1 MSHTPLNKRWLQQD
15 ARYTAGRPV
24 WMMTAGSFPLPAVA
38 HCDINDGPP
47 VGYQANFT
55 QDIYGN
61 TATGAVS
68 GVTYVDV
75 GTNAQLLALIDPNS
89 QFGNAQYNLLSP
101 ITIAY
106 SDATTQTFTEVRST
120 NITSGS
126 VIGFGYNATTA
137 GHNFPLIVTTANYA
151 TNQVDRNCE
160 LNKQINTRQYRVQP
174 YGLNLL
180 TNGGFTAGTGTSTGW
195 TTVSGSPTLV
205 SGAASAATSYSFN
218 NSANNYLS
226 VTNGN
231 DIVLTQSLTTV
242 VGDRYRIEF
251 AGYGLTGGGGNP
263 YDSYVKVEMGASTL
277 YNNYVSLDY
286 YPAIYGPYVF
296 KATSTTTEFKLTVH
310 AVGQSMRVGH
320 FSVRQLLPTRVAK
333 LTAGTSTQTNQIDL
347 TATDV
352 NGNEYWV
359 TKLQAHL
366 CTVVPKN
373 PSSGNLVYTNGK
385 RAPWRESPAAGI
397 YLDLT
402 TTFSY

>member
-61 TATGAVS
+61 TATGLVS
-68 GVTYVDV
+68 GMTIVDV
-75 GTNAQLLALIDPNS
+75 GTNAQLLALIDVNS
-89 QFGNAQYNLLSP
+89 YFGNDQYNLLSP

-106 SDATTQTFTEVRST
+106 SDATTQTFTEVRIT
-120 NITSGS
+120 NTNGS

-137 GHNFPLIVTTANYA
+137 GHNFPIIATTANYA
-151 TNQVDRNCE
+151 ANQVDRNCE
-160 LNKQINTRQYRVQP
+160 LSKQINTRQYRVQP

-180 TNGGFTAGTGTSTGW
+180 TNGNFASGTDSGWTIVSSTGGGIS
-195 TTVSGSPTLV
+195 T
-205 SGAASAATSYSFN
+205 GASSAPTSYSFN
-218 NSANNYLS
+218 NSANKYRT
-226 VTNGN
+226 VGNGG
-231 DIVLTQSLTTV
+231 DLVATQTITTV
-242 VGDRYRIEF
+242 VGDRYRIEG
-251 AGYGLTGGGGNP
+251 AGYGLTGGGGNA

-286 YPAIYGPYVF
+286 YPAFYGPYVF
-296 KATSTTTEFKLTVH
+296 TATSTSTVFKLTVH
-310 AVGQSMRVGH
+310 AVGQSISVGH
-320 FSVRQLLPTRVAK
+320 FSVRQLLSTRVAT
-333 LTAGTSTQTNQIDL
+333 LTAGTSTQTNQVDL

-366 CTVVPKN
+366 CTVVPKV
-373 PSSGNLVYTNGK
+373 PSSGNLVYTSGQ

-397 YLDLT
+397 YLDLN